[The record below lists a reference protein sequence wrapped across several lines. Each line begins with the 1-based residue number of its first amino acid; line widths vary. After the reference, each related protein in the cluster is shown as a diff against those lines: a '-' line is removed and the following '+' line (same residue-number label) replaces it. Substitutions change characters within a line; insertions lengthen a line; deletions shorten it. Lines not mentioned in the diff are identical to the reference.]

1 VAPPLKSTVR
11 VPPARSRRLVVRLVR
26 GLWTLPT
33 SLLGHLLGFLV
44 SGQAPTRVGGPAARG
59 WLYPIRT
66 VPWLRGFGAVT
77 IGHAILHRPR
87 LFEGE
92 AGRLVLAHELAHTRQ
107 HDRLG
112 PLYLPAHIL
121 AQVASA
127 LLTSWAKEI
136 HTSLVHDRNPLEETW
151 ICLGVRACHDLGLP
165 ETAEA
170 HPAHHLVPSLL
181 AALGA

>member
-1 VAPPLKSTVR
+1 MAPPLRSTVR
-11 VPPARSRRLVVRLVR
+11 VPAARSRRLAVRVLR

-33 SLLGHLLGFLV
+33 SLLGHLLGLLV
-44 SGQAPTRVGGPAARG
+44 SGQRPRRIEGPAAVG

-77 IGHAILHRPR
+77 IGHAILHRPH
-87 LFEGE
+87 LFEGD

-112 PLYLPAHIL
+112 PFYLPTHIL
-121 AQVASA
+121 AQGASA
-127 LLTSWAKEI
+127 LLSSRAKVV

-151 ICLGVRACHDLGLP
+151 ICLGVRACHDLGIAA
-165 ETAEA
+165 TARA